1 MIIETQRIA
10 SFLTKRPWNYSIS
23 LSGQK
28 IYSYHVCHANLA
40 KYTRVNRQIDKSSR
54 AYSTGEEG
62 RSICRWTG
70 NVDFQYGISR
80 FWEKYGWETVFLT
93 LDGAGNY

>member
-1 MIIETQRIA
+1 MFVTQTYRNIQE
-10 SFLTKRPWNYSIS
+10 SIDR
-23 LSGQK
+23 L
-28 IYSYHVCHANLA
+28 INLA
-40 KYTRVNRQIDKSSR
+40 EPILRGR
-54 AYSTGEEG
+54 GG